1 MKYREV
7 LMIEALEAM
16 RRGEHVEGECSGY
29 GWRKTIIIN
38 KWCYERVVWNDCQD
52 VTIPIYL
59 NRKWRICEEEQEWE
73 EWERSKAHRSS
84 IRFERGVGTYG
95 TVVWQ
100 QCLGYTERF
109 GGFVFR
115 RDGRTDLVNFGSPV
129 MGLHKK
135 TGELHAIW
143 DVGFIE
149 DYKIV
154 YADAVRMRREGE

>member
-1 MKYREV
+1 MKYSEV
-7 LMIEALEAM
+7 SMQEAIEAM
-16 RRGEHVEGECSGY
+16 RGGKHVEGYCVAY
-29 GWRKTIIIN
+29 CWRRAIIVDDRR
-38 KWCYERVVWNDCQD
+38 YERVVWKDSQD
-52 VTIPIYL
+52 STIHMYL